1 MAIIISGL
9 QHFVR
14 RNNFILAKPNS
25 ISVKLHPDPITG
37 ANAITGHGQGFVA
50 VNGSNISNPVIV
62 LPDKIINPW
71 PIALSASALS
81 LCIADFSEVIGLKPE
96 LVVFGS
102 GALFRFPDR
111 RIMAAFAEARIGFEV
126 MDTPAACRTYNVLMS
141 EGRRIAA
148 TLLIG

>member
-1 MAIIISGL
+1 M
-9 QHFVR
+9 
-14 RNNFILAKPNS
+14 
-25 ISVKLHPDPITG
+25 KLHLDPVTG
-37 ANAITGHGQGFVA
+37 SNVITGHGPGFVA
-50 VNGSNISNPVIV
+50 INGGNISAPVII

-71 PIALSASALS
+71 LIASPSPSALA
-81 LCIADFSEVIGLKPE
+81 LCIDDFADVFELKPE

-111 RIMAAFAEARIGFEV
+111 RIMAAFGEARIGFEV

-148 TLLIG
+148 ALLIGIG